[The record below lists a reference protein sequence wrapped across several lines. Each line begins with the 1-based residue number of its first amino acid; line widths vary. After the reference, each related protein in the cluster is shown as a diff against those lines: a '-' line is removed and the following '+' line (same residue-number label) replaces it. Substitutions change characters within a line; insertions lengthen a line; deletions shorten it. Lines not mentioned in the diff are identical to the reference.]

1 MRLRNDFWLRLNESY
16 MNKILR
22 IEMSLQLWGQK
33 SQLKWNFLKIGEEK
47 FEKYRYMDSFI
58 YKEGKYESM

>member
-1 MRLRNDFWLRLNESY
+1 

-47 FEKYRYMDSFI
+47 FEKYRYTDSFI